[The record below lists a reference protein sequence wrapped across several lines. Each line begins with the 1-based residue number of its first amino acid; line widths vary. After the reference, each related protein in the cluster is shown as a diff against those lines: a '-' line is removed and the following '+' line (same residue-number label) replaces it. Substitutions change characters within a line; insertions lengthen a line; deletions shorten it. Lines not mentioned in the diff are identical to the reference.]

1 MRNPNWLT
9 LVVLLAASAPSLAAT
24 KDSDRPDREMLRMMD
39 FLREMEMIKQM
50 EMMQD
55 MQRVEQIGD
64 QMPRGSAQTSL
75 PAKRKE
81 AAK

>member
-1 MRNPNWLT
+1 MRNHNWFT
-9 LVVLLAASAPSLAAT
+9 LVVLLATSAPSLAAT
-24 KDSDRPDREMLRMMD
+24 KDSDRPDREMLRMID
-39 FLREMEMIKQM
+39 FLKEMEMIKQI

-55 MQRVEQIGD
+55 MQQFEQIGD
-64 QMPRGSAQTSL
+64 QMPRGSAKTSL